1 MNAFARKNLAE
12 RIRVRRA
19 APGKFPPPPSS
30 FGSYFLRRLPV
41 RKLFLLVALAALAGC
56 QTQPE
61 KPTPVVT
68 ATGGENDGKP
78 SVHRAAHHAEPTV
91 IEPKNV
97 APVAPDNL
105 STNKTI
111 EKPAALPFPP
121 DPLRS
126 NSSDSKNTNADS
138 KAKISIPA
146 AAPPAS
152 AHLAVGNATAA
163 TKPPAERI
171 SITVPAIAPVA
182 PPAGTGLTLAEPPL
196 PSAVLA
202 PRKSAIGFAPPLAD
216 FWPAR
221 PQSPVVEIF
230 SRVALSPVAF
240 GFQDR
245 RASLIFSLAGLQIQ
259 TAGAPA
265 VSALCLSNW
274 LAAPDRPPVPPP
286 ASHASPDARDALHR
300 HLYQFLLGDHR

>member
-1 MNAFARKNLAE
+1 M
-12 RIRVRRA
+12 RVRRA

-30 FGSYFLRRLPV
+30 LGSCFFCRLPV

-56 QTQPE
+56 QTQPDHRS
-61 KPTPVVT
+61 PAMT
-68 ATGGENDGKP
+68 ATGGEPDGNH
-78 SVHRAAHHAEPTV
+78 SLHRAAHHSEPTV
-91 IEPKNV
+91 TEPKNV
-97 APVAPDNL
+97 VPVALDNL
-105 STNKTI
+105 STNKII
-111 EKPAALPFPP
+111 EKPAAMPFPP

-138 KAKISIPA
+138 KTKISIPA
-146 AAPPAS
+146 VAPPAS
-152 AHLAVGNATAA
+152 AHLAVGNAAA
-163 TKPPAERI
+163 AAKPPAERI

-202 PRKSAIGFAPPLAD
+202 PRQSAIGFAPPLAD
-216 FWPAR
+216 FWPAH

-230 SRVALSPVAF
+230 SRFALSPVVF

-245 RASLIFSLAGLQIQ
+245 RESLIFSLAGLQIQ

-274 LAAPDRPPVPPP
+274 LATPARPPVPPP